1 MSSVSDMVR
10 VYLKNRPYALEALS
24 SGIVNYSSLAR
35 ALKSELNV
43 SSVYAVKAAIVR
55 YAEQLSND
63 KYTIE
68 DKALSVLKDNR
79 LTLLNCMN
87 VVITDR
93 EVGLNGDVVAKIGSL
108 YIYLTDTEVRQITI
122 KKIKN
127 SIIKLHENCS
137 VILVSSTQKLEDV
150 PGVVAFLT
158 SVFAEQRINVIELIS
173 CYTETILVVKKD
185 DALRSYE
192 LLSEMTK

>member
-1 MSSVSDMVR
+1 MVR